1 MTFDLKNS
9 HQTEKHTNEKKKK
22 TCQQQEKYAL
32 SMRGDKYVAIQKHM
46 SSREQLSQLAKISI
60 KNSMNFCIRRNQN
73 CQAFAPSDPGWFC
86 FHYTENKAEQENT
99 C

>member
-1 MTFDLKNS
+1 
-9 HQTEKHTNEKKKK
+9 
-22 TCQQQEKYAL
+22 
-32 SMRGDKYVAIQKHM
+32 MRGDKYVAIQKHM